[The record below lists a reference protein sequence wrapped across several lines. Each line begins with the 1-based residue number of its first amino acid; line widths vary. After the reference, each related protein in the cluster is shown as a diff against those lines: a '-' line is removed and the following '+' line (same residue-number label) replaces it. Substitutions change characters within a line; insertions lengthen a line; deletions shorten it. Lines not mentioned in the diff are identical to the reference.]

1 MTTLVVR
8 PDHAHERRSN
18 GPHWLPPAPPVP
30 HVSARQST
38 LGTSVAVKHPR
49 RPAPTCARCLPA
61 SKTEQGSRRRSLLE
75 PQRRCSR
82 RGTTAVEVAVV
93 LPVFFVFVWG
103 LIEFGHAF
111 MVVNLLNAAAKRA
124 AREGV
129 VDDVSTSQVVARVR
143 EIVGSAVD
151 TQSLSVHVKD
161 ASVFDQANPDV
172 AHIDYQSLPDVELDD
187 LEPRQLFVVYL
198 EIPYTNVAIL
208 PPKWVTNV
216 TLKGQSVQRH
226 E

>member
-8 PDHAHERRSN
+8 PDRAHGNHSLR
-18 GPHWLPPAPPVP
+18 PHWLPPSSAVALLDRCFPTDLKIHPTHSNRQAPRCAGHSYCRSAAVAEVP
-30 HVSARQST
+30 FTTA
-38 LGTSVAVKHPR
+38 
-49 RPAPTCARCLPA
+49 
-61 SKTEQGSRRRSLLE
+61 SRRSRG
-75 PQRRCSR
+75 R

-103 LIEFGHAF
+103 LIEFAHAY

-129 VDDVSTSQVVARVR
+129 VDDVTTSQIVARVN
-143 EIVGSAVD
+143 EIVGSAID
-151 TQSLSVHVKD
+151 TQHLTVHIKD
-161 ASVFDQANPDV
+161 ASVFDQASVD
-172 AHIDYQSLPDVELDD
+172 ADGIDYAALPNVELDD

-198 EIPYTNVAIL
+198 EVPYNDVAIM
-208 PPKWVTNV
+208 PPRWVTSV